1 MYSVNSTINFFWKRA
16 SKKNVWSYLNISKHS
31 NIIGFCLLVILFIFL
46 IISNVVKYFYKYKN
60 I

>member
-16 SKKNVWSYLNISKHS
+16 SKKNVWSYLNISKYS
-31 NIIGFCLLVILFIFL
+31 NIIGFCLLGILFIFL